1 MEFRDAP
8 IHNIIPT
15 ARGISKTTSLHSSP
29 LNPAAEAAT
38 KKNMISA
45 LNTTITKK
53 TVQITTKPPT
63 SQLLFCSESIS
74 KYKPAKERVFRN
86 S

>member
-15 ARGISKTTSLHSSP
+15 ARGINKTTSLHSSP
-29 LNPAAEAAT
+29 PNPAAEAAT

>member
-1 MEFRDAP
+1 
-8 IHNIIPT
+8 
-15 ARGISKTTSLHSSP
+15 
-29 LNPAAEAAT
+29 
-38 KKNMISA
+38 MISA